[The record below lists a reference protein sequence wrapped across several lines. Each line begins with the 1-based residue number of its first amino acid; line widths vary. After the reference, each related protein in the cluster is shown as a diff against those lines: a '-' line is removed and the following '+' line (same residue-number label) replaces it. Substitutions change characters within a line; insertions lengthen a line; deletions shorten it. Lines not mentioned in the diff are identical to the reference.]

1 MCVHVHVHVHCD
13 LLVQFVL
20 HVTHH
25 LTLRRSCHAIEL
37 HRRSKRN
44 LGFARSVKHL
54 VKPHRIL
61 LMRIE
66 SPSVSLAKPGELFR
80 KADAEGKY
88 SLAKPGR
95 PYWLCRWISM
105 TARHMQYRP
114 HAFFKKAKEQARQPI
129 QKYRD
134 AAMHA
139 AGDLGCENISL
150 AKPGDIN
157 MCTSIRTSW
166 QKDSQQLSGTPSALA
181 SPEL

>member
-1 MCVHVHVHVHCD
+1 
-13 LLVQFVL
+13 
-20 HVTHH
+20 
-25 LTLRRSCHAIEL
+25 
-37 HRRSKRN
+37 
-44 LGFARSVKHL
+44 
-54 VKPHRIL
+54 
-61 LMRIE
+61 
-66 SPSVSLAKPGELFR
+66 
-80 KADAEGKY
+80 
-88 SLAKPGR
+88 
-95 PYWLCRWISM
+95 M